1 MAYGCLKALFYV
13 MFYAFYIQGKN
24 HMFLETLPFHCD
36 DFIIVI
42 REREGKEYSQRS
54 KKAFQDHIFVLLVTF

>member
-1 MAYGCLKALFYV
+1 
-13 MFYAFYIQGKN
+13 
-24 HMFLETLPFHCD
+24 MFLETLPFHCD